1 MKKNKKRSLNIKNK
15 NQNQN
20 QIKKAYQCLRG
31 TPL

>member
-15 NQNQN
+15 NKN
-20 QIKKAYQCLRG
+20 QIKKVYQCLRG

>member
-15 NQNQN
+15 NQNQ
-20 QIKKAYQCLRG
+20 IKKVYQCLRG